1 MSESTIPEA
10 RTVVLVGKTG
20 NGKSSTG
27 NSIIGADVFDS
38 MPSSAGV
45 TATCQLQKTVLDNAQ
60 ILNGYLI
67 QVLNLKSSATKL
79 LNASNWRRIG
89 YMLFWLFYRLELVF
103 LMKKCRCVLFDNT
116 TKDESKKSEQQKELL
131 RLVDTVVL
139 NNGGVPYSKELFDE
153 VSENGVKF
161 SKAYEELLLKKIESK
176 LREMILRVEKQLAD
190 EQVTRKQSEAVALE
204 ALLKSTEI
212 NRLEQGIQKKLE
224 MLTKSWRE
232 MVREDLDRAQRE
244 ARELQKTNRET
255 KELLKKMIQEKEDEE
270 NHKKTNNCPISEIT
284 SAIEHKTESK
294 LCEMTLTLENQLVD
308 KFARMQ
314 AQEDKTQEA
323 LRKSNDEMRKLREDV
338 RELRDT
344 YRKLLRRLS

>member
-1 MSESTIPEA
+1 MPWGKCLLLITW
-10 RTVVLVGKTG
+10 VVIALSRCG
-20 NGKSSTG
+20 
-27 NSIIGADVFDS
+27 
-38 MPSSAGV
+38 
-45 TATCQLQKTVLDNAQ
+45 
-60 ILNGYLI
+60 
-67 QVLNLKSSATKL
+67 
-79 LNASNWRRIG
+79 
-89 YMLFWLFYRLELVF
+89 
-103 LMKKCRCVLFDNT
+103 CVLFDNT

-139 NNGGVPYSKELFDE
+139 NNGGVPYSNELFDD

-176 LREMILRVEKQLAD
+176 LPEMILRVEKQLAD
-190 EQVTRKQSEAVALE
+190 EQVARKQSESVALE
-204 ALLKSTEI
+204 AQLKSTDI
-212 NRLEQGIQKKLE
+212 NRLGQGIQKKLE
-224 MLTKSWRE
+224 MLRKMESKHRETTLRLEKQLEVEKVARVQAEADQMKSNDE
-232 MVREDLDRAQRE
+232 ISNVREDLERAQRE

-284 SAIEHKTESK
+284 SAIEHKIESK
-294 LCEMTLTLENQLVD
+294 LCEMTLTLENQLAD